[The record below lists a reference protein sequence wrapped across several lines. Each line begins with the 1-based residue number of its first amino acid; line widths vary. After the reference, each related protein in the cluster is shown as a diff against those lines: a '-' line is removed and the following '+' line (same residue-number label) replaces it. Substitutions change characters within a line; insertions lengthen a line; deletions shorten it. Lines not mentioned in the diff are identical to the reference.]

1 MKGATEELYVKLIY
15 YKKREGL
22 GSPQWHFTM
31 HIPQCFSQILFWK
44 KGLLKNVILIFQNI
58 KKALKDGFLFAK
70 CQMTI
75 FRVCTVYCNKK
86 YIVQMIECVLWKVT
100 YF

>member
-1 MKGATEELYVKLIY
+1 MKGATEELFVKVTY

-31 HIPQCFSQILFWK
+31 HIPQCFSQNSFLK

-58 KKALKDGFLFAK
+58 KKTLKDGSLIAK
-70 CQMTI
+70 S
-75 FRVCTVYCNKK
+75 KK
-86 YIVQMIECVLWKVT
+86 KQHT
-100 YF
+100 TQG